1 MFLSHV
7 LLCPEIL
14 FGYPAGGGYE
24 YSAHNVEMPG
34 FIDISFTDK
43 LTPVEIDRLIWRI
56 AKKHDI
62 IIGTTVRRDEIVE
75 DVKALW
81 DWEGINEFLIA
92 HKAAMPILEHIN
104 KYFEEMILVND
115 EAAQELGLVEEEE
128 EKELEELKTEEM
140 ATEPGLAEVL
150 KKGPQGETKMPGEPS
165 PLAGANGPQGSA
177 KPYEHVRFSD
187 DVITLV

>member
-1 MFLSHV
+1 VLFGHV

-14 FGYPAGGGYE
+14 FGSPRAAAENIPRYI
-24 YSAHNVEMPG
+24 VEMPG
-34 FIDISFTDK
+34 FTDISFTDK
-43 LTPVEIDRLIWRI
+43 LTPVEIDRLLWRI

-75 DVKALW
+75 DVKGLW

-104 KYFEEMILVND
+104 QYFEEAIQAND
-115 EAAQELGLVEEEE
+115 EAARELGLVEEEE
-128 EKELEELKTEEM
+128 LKELKTEDM
-140 ATEPGLAEVL
+140 PTEPGLADVL

-165 PLAGANGPQGSA
+165 PLAGTNGPQGSA
-177 KPYEHVRFSD
+177 KPYDNIRFSD
-187 DVITLV
+187 DVITLA